1 MIKRLC
7 IFGVCCLVAADE
19 GCDATLEDSSLK
31 GPGACTKDGL
41 EKISDPQEKAIAE
54 CFYECAS
61 GYDIKTGDGNT
72 ALAVPKTKTCTK
84 DLSPPIVIA
93 CKTVPLNC
101 AKPFAE
107 FPNGCSGVMTLVE
120 NPLFQIYVAFYS
132 YCAQEMSGYKSVLD
146 TSVVFDAKTV
156 CSGTYNY
163 NTQKGT
169 CMGLAP
175 GTVCDKAEGPPQP
188 PAPAGMPA
196 PFPLVGAGSGKCE
209 ASLMTNTMAG
219 PPGCTKDNLEEIK
232 DPQVKAITECFQECA
247 AGYTLEWKVGPSWE
261 AAVAVPKQQKCSKL
275 PDIQCSEVVLL
286 CSKPFGEFPNACA
299 GTLPLSQV
307 SFYVAFYSY
316 GKEVDGKVTTIL
328 DTRVVASK
336 DEVCSGMYSVNSG
349 ECMGLVAGDQS
360 SQGVVAPPDPPAD
373 AVKNLPISKW
383 PVPNVDPVTSSVTA
397 TSSTKPGDTTEK
409 PTETPSETTE
419 TPPETTETPHEPT
432 EKPSESTKAPEP
444 EKDTGSGHILLWFLA
459 GVLVVAVCVAAF
471 FYHRRGRLME
481 DERQLRGEVELNT
494 SVNRF

>member
-1 MIKRLC
+1 MHSS
-7 IFGVCCLVAADE
+7 
-19 GCDATLEDSSLK
+19 CDNDVTFLSR
-31 GPGACTKDGL
+31 
-41 EKISDPQEKAIAE
+41 
-54 CFYECAS
+54 FNVV
-61 GYDIKTGDGNT
+61 DI
-72 ALAVPKTKTCTK
+72 
-84 DLSPPIVIA
+84 
-93 CKTVPLNC
+93 
-101 AKPFAE
+101 
-107 FPNGCSGVMTLVE
+107 CS
-120 NPLFQIYVAFYS
+120 
-132 YCAQEMSGYKSVLD
+132 
-146 TSVVFDAKTV
+146 
-156 CSGTYNY
+156 
-163 NTQKGT
+163 
-169 CMGLAP
+169 
-175 GTVCDKAEGPPQP
+175 
-188 PAPAGMPA
+188 
-196 PFPLVGAGSGKCE
+196 
-209 ASLMTNTMAG
+209 
-219 PPGCTKDNLEEIK
+219 
-232 DPQVKAITECFQECA
+232 QVKAITECFQECA

-299 GTLPLSQV
+299 GTLPLSQA

-336 DEVCSGMYSVNSG
+336 DVVCSGMYSVNSG

-383 PVPNVDPVTSSVTA
+383 PVPNVDPVTSSVTT

-409 PTETPSETTE
+409 PTE

-459 GVLVVAVCVAAF
+459 GGGWFVCNSLSLIDRTDMF
-471 FYHRRGRLME
+471 HFE
-481 DERQLRGEVELNT
+481 F
-494 SVNRF
+494 SKS

>member
-1 MIKRLC
+1 M
-7 IFGVCCLVAADE
+7 A
-19 GCDATLEDSSLK
+19 
-31 GPGACTKDGL
+31 
-41 EKISDPQEKAIAE
+41 
-54 CFYECAS
+54 
-61 GYDIKTGDGNT
+61 GNQQ
-72 ALAVPKTKTCTK
+72 
-84 DLSPPIVIA
+84 
-93 CKTVPLNC
+93 
-101 AKPFAE
+101 
-107 FPNGCSGVMTLVE
+107 G
-120 NPLFQIYVAFYS
+120 
-132 YCAQEMSGYKSVLD
+132 
-146 TSVVFDAKTV
+146 
-156 CSGTYNY
+156 
-163 NTQKGT
+163 
-169 CMGLAP
+169 
-175 GTVCDKAEGPPQP
+175 
-188 PAPAGMPA
+188 
-196 PFPLVGAGSGKCE
+196 
-209 ASLMTNTMAG
+209 NTMAAQVSLG
-219 PPGCTKDNLEEIK
+219 RGWKWQMRSKSYDKYNGWTTRMHQRQLGGDQRSTGRQIRDHPLFFKEFDKKTSASWMHGSCDNDVTFLSRFNVVHICN
-232 DPQVKAITECFQECA
+232 QVKAITECFQECA

-261 AAVAVPKQQKCSKL
+261 AAVAVPKQQTCSKL
-275 PDIQCSEVVLL
+275 PDIRCSEVVLL

-299 GTLPLSQV
+299 GTLPLSQA

-383 PVPNVDPVTSSVTA
+383 PVPNIDPVTSSVTK

-409 PTETPSETTE
+409 PTE

-459 GVLVVAVCVAAF
+459 GGAGLFATVWVWLTELTCSVSNYTSLEIVLAKSSTLFFSMFYLVRFPHCQGVLVVAVCVAAF

-494 SVNRF
+494 SVNRFWSRRRNLILGLIIPNLWFQITRTWCERTSSKCLHQDSAAFCVWVLESCL

>member
-1 MIKRLC
+1 
-7 IFGVCCLVAADE
+7 
-19 GCDATLEDSSLK
+19 
-31 GPGACTKDGL
+31 
-41 EKISDPQEKAIAE
+41 
-54 CFYECAS
+54 
-61 GYDIKTGDGNT
+61 
-72 ALAVPKTKTCTK
+72 
-84 DLSPPIVIA
+84 
-93 CKTVPLNC
+93 
-101 AKPFAE
+101 
-107 FPNGCSGVMTLVE
+107 
-120 NPLFQIYVAFYS
+120 
-132 YCAQEMSGYKSVLD
+132 
-146 TSVVFDAKTV
+146 
-156 CSGTYNY
+156 
-163 NTQKGT
+163 
-169 CMGLAP
+169 
-175 GTVCDKAEGPPQP
+175 
-188 PAPAGMPA
+188 
-196 PFPLVGAGSGKCE
+196 
-209 ASLMTNTMAG
+209 MTNTMAG

-232 DPQVKAITECFQECA
+232 DPQVGKFGITFFFLEKLTKKTSASWMHGSCDNDVTFLSRFTVVHICNQVKAITECFQECA

-459 GVLVVAVCVAAF
+459 GGAGLFATV
-471 FYHRRGRLME
+471 
-481 DERQLRGEVELNT
+481 
-494 SVNRF
+494 